1 MPAGCVVYDNGS
13 QRRELEED
21 TPFTVTEVKD
31 KPCVFD
37 TNREVVAGGV
47 TFSVPDDYDLQ
58 LAPGEQQ
65 MNTLHLRDALRDIAK
80 AIEAGAGARSGLVY
94 PHTSDAIKSLDKIQ

>member
-1 MPAGCVVYDNGS
+1 MKVEELTPGITCVVYDNGS

-47 TFSVPDDYDLQ
+47 NCT
-58 LAPGEQQ
+58 G
-65 MNTLHLRDALRDIAK
+65 
-80 AIEAGAGARSGLVY
+80 
-94 PHTSDAIKSLDKIQ
+94 